1 MNNYSRQR
9 ELVLQII
16 KNTRIH
22 PTAEEVYNMVQLV
35 DNKISKSTVYRN
47 INILVDNKIIKKI
60 TMSNGP
66 DRFDYLHE
74 PHHHAIC
81 TICGKVFDFCY
92 DFDKEKVSKIVKSQT
107 GIDTDVN
114 CISINGICNNCK
126 SK

>member
-9 ELVLQII
+9 ELVLEII
-16 KNTRIH
+16 KNTQIH
-22 PTAEEVYNMVQLV
+22 PTAEEIYSMVQGV

-47 INILVDNKIIKKI
+47 INILVDNNIIKKI
-60 TMSNGP
+60 TMPTGP
-66 DRFDYLHE
+66 DRFDYLHN

-81 TICGKVFDFCY
+81 NICGKVFDFSY
-92 DFDKEKVSKIVKSQT
+92 DFDKEKISNIVKIQT
-107 GIDTDVN
+107 GIYTDVD